1 MYDTIRLV
9 LIKNGL
15 NLRLIRNIYFLK
27 KVIGFA
33 LYFLQI
39 FKVSRISKIVN
50 IDDLV
55 ITNFKPFEGNTLATA
70 KNIAFTMS
78 VKERGGKSRMAMC
91 MSGDIPFQQHKQNVE
106 HHLTFLTQKRNPRKK
121 PCIFHFALTK
131 FFFPVFFFG
140 SSRGGSEGWSMT
152 TGVRSSSAQKKK
164 EGFSSRHRPAVTL
177 GHNFCTASSCSLL
190 SLSHAYH
197 MQHV

>member
-1 MYDTIRLV
+1 MAYV
-9 LIKNGL
+9 C
-15 NLRLIRNIYFLK
+15 K
-27 KVIGFA
+27 K
-33 LYFLQI
+33 
-39 FKVSRISKIVN
+39 
-50 IDDLV
+50 
-55 ITNFKPFEGNTLATA
+55 
-70 KNIAFTMS
+70 
-78 VKERGGKSRMAMC
+78 RGGKSRMAMC

-164 EGFSSRHRPAVTL
+164 EGGWLCSIEGKELGLFLSFFSHEKTKKGMREQGTKTRLNWPRLTESQLLREREGKSVVL
-177 GHNFCTASSCSLL
+177 FLVSCESFRWVDFCVAWHKVRAKKYDLL
-190 SLSHAYH
+190 RLTIS
-197 MQHV
+197 